1 MKSWETLEGACLNC
15 RKCRLWETRTN
26 VVIGV
31 GNRNADIMF
40 VGEGPGQQEDL
51 QGEPFVGPA
60 GKLLDKMLASIGL
73 DREKVYIANIVKCRP
88 PGNRDP
94 HDDEQEA
101 CMNYLRYQLML
112 VKPKIIVCL
121 GRIAATAIID
131 KDFKITRQH
140 GQWTERKGY
149 WFIATYHP
157 SALLRDESKKMPA
170 WEDLK
175 LIRAKLD
182 EIENDNKNISE

>member
-88 PGNRDP
+88 PGNEIR
-94 HDDEQEA
+94 
-101 CMNYLRYQLML
+101 MMMSR
-112 VKPKIIVCL
+112 
-121 GRIAATAIID
+121 R
-131 KDFKITRQH
+131 
-140 GQWTERKGY
+140 
-149 WFIATYHP
+149 
-157 SALLRDESKKMPA
+157 PA
-170 WEDLK
+170 
-175 LIRAKLD
+175 
-182 EIENDNKNISE
+182 

>member
-112 VKPKIIVCL
+112 VKPKI
-121 GRIAATAIID
+121 
-131 KDFKITRQH
+131 TRQH

-157 SALLRDESKKMPA
+157 SALLRDESKKRPA